1 MVVSGVR
8 RRPGSYWTYLRGRR
22 RAPGAARRPQTAI
35 ELPDRATR
43 VSDAEFEAAGLL
55 DGLTGAE
62 RESRLRLLRRL
73 EADGCS
79 LDELRSAATSGRLA
93 LLPVERLLARRRR
106 HNLADAAFAAGLT
119 DAFAE
124 RNHRS
129 LGLPLPGHGEP
140 VYDDD
145 HLENLRTLRGMLD
158 SGISEE
164 DMHLMGRVLGQSS
177 HRTAQAV
184 TDILSR
190 ALLRPGD
197 TEDDLA
203 LRLADLAE
211 AVLPLLDR
219 LTGGVLRLHLLDVVQ
234 REAVL
239 RLEGGGRLA
248 DAREMTVAFADMA
261 GFTALSDRLAIEEL
275 GRIAARFEELV
286 TAVAEPPVRLVKV
299 LGDGAMFAAD
309 DAAALVSAQ
318 LELIAAAAD
327 EDLPPVHAGVA
338 HGPALQSA
346 GDWLGRTVNLA
357 APLCTVAPPWTVLAT
372 PEVRAACAGALR
384 W

>member
-1 MVVSGVR
+1 M
-8 RRPGSYWTYLRGRR
+8 T
-22 RAPGAARRPQTAI
+22 
-35 ELPDRATR
+35 
-43 VSDAEFEAAGLL
+43 DAELEAAGLL
-55 DGLTGAE
+55 DGLAGDE

-73 EADGCS
+73 DADGCT
-79 LDELRSAATSGRLA
+79 LDELRAAAAIGRLP

-106 HNLADAAFAAGLT
+106 HSLADAAFAAGLS
-119 DAFAE
+119 DAFTE

-129 LGLPLPGHGEP
+129 LGLPLPGPGEP

-145 HLENLRTLRGMLD
+145 QLENLRTLAGMLD
-158 SGISEE
+158 AGVPEE

-211 AVLPLLDR
+211 AMLPLLDR
-219 LTGGVLRLHLLDVVQ
+219 LTGAVLRLHLLDVVQ
-234 REAVL
+234 REAVV
-239 RLEGGGRLA
+239 RIERDTGTIAGA
-248 DAREMTVAFADMA
+248 HDMTVAFADMA
-261 GFTALSDRLAIEEL
+261 GFTALSDRLAIEDL

-286 TAVAEPPVRLVKV
+286 TGVAEPPVRLVKV

-309 DAAALVSAQ
+309 DAGALVAAQ
-318 LELIAAAAD
+318 LELVAAAAD
-327 EDLPPVHAGVA
+327 DDLPPVHAGVA
-338 HGPALQSA
+338 HGPALHSA

-357 APLCTVAPPWTVLAT
+357 ARLCGVAPPWTVLAT
-372 PEVRAACAGALR
+372 AEVREAAGEALR
-384 W
+384 WEAAGSFELRGIAGPVPALRAFSA